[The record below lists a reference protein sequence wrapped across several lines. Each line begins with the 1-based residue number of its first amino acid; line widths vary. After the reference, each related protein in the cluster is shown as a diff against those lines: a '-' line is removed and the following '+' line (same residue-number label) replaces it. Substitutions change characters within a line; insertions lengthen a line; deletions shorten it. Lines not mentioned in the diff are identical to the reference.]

1 MTPTLVAI
9 IAVLLILFL
18 LILSWLV
25 PIGLWITAIAAGVK
39 VGIFDLVAMRLRRVP
54 PASIVEPQ
62 INATKAGLTLS
73 LDDLEAH
80 FLAGGGVASVVGALI
95 AADKANIDLGFA
107 QAAAIDLA
115 GRDVLQAVQVSVT
128 PEIID
133 IPARDESSSGNGIT
147 AVARDGIQLIVK
159 ARVTVRADI
168 DRLVGGAT
176 EDTIRARVGEGIIT
190 TIGSSDS
197 HKAVLENPVRISET
211 VLDKGL
217 ATGTAFEILSIDIAD
232 INVGENVGAKL
243 QTDQAQAE
251 LKIARA
257 KAEEQRARA
266 EAEEEENKAL
276 VEEMTIKLIEAD
288 AEVPLAIADT
298 LNTER
303 MSVMDYYEL
312 RNILADTE
320 MRQSIASP
328 TTEGQEIDT
337 TRSSHSLG
345 LS

>member
-1 MTPTLVAI
+1 MEPIVAI
-9 IAVLLILFL
+9 IAVGLILFL
-18 LILSWLV
+18 VILAWLV
-25 PIGLWITAIAAGVK
+25 PVGLWITAIAAGVK

-54 PASIVEPQ
+54 PKAIVEPQ
-62 INATKAGLTLS
+62 INATKAGLSLS

-80 FLAGGGVASVVGALI
+80 YLAGGRVGSVVAALI

-133 IPARDESSSGNGIT
+133 IPERDDASGGGIT

-190 TIGSSDS
+190 TIGSSGS
-197 HKAVLENPVRISET
+197 HKQVLENPVLISET
-211 VLDKGL
+211 VLEKGL
-217 ATGTAFEILSIDIAD
+217 SAGTAFEILSIDIAD

-243 QTDQAQAE
+243 QTDQAEAE
-251 LKIARA
+251 LKVARA
-257 KAEEQRARA
+257 KAEERRARA
-266 EAEEEENKAL
+266 QAEEEENKAL
-276 VEEMTIKLIEAD
+276 VEEMTIKLIEAE
-288 AEVPLAIADT
+288 AEVPLAISDSFDSQ
-298 LNTER
+298 R
-303 MSVMDYYEL
+303 MGVMAYYEL

-328 TTEGQEIDT
+328 GGTQEVDT
-337 TRSSHSLG
+337 TRSAHSLG

>member
-1 MTPTLVAI
+1 MTPTIVAI
-9 IAVLLILFL
+9 IAVLILLFL
-18 LILSWLV
+18 IIISWLV
-25 PIGLWITAIAAGVK
+25 PVGLWITAIAAGVK

-54 PASIVEPQ
+54 PAAIVEPQ
-62 INATKAGLTLS
+62 INATKAGLSLS

-80 FLAGGGVASVVGALI
+80 FLAGGRVASVVAALI
-95 AADKANIDLGFA
+95 AADKANITLPFA

-133 IPARDESSSGNGIT
+133 IPSKDEASNGIT

-190 TIGSSDS
+190 TIGSSGS
-197 HKAVLENPVRISET
+197 HKEVLENPVRISET

-217 ATGTAFEILSIDIAD
+217 AAGTAFEILSIDIAD

-243 QTDQAQAE
+243 QTDQAEAE

-266 EAEEEENKAL
+266 QAEEEENKAL
-276 VEEMTIKLIEAD
+276 VEEMTIKLVEAD

-298 LNTER
+298 LSTER

-328 TTEGQEIDT
+328 IADGQEIDT
-337 TRSSHSLG
+337 TRSSHALG

>member
-1 MTPTLVAI
+1 MATPMIAI
-9 IAVLLILFL
+9 IAVLLILF
-18 LILSWLV
+18 IIVLSWLV

-80 FLAGGGVASVVGALI
+80 YLAGGRVSSVVSALI

-133 IPARDESSSGNGIT
+133 IPERSDTSNGIT

-190 TIGSSDS
+190 TIGSAAS
-197 HKAVLENPVRISET
+197 HKQVLENPVLISET
-211 VLDKGL
+211 VLAKGL
-217 ATGTAFEILSIDIAD
+217 SAGTAFEILSIDIAD

-243 QTDQAQAE
+243 QTDQAEAE
-251 LKIARA
+251 LKTPARA
-257 KAEEQRARA
+257 KAEERRARA

-276 VEEMTIKLIEAD
+276 VEEMTIRLIEAE
-288 AEVPLAIADT
+288 AEIPLSIADSFDSG
-298 LNTER
+298 R
-303 MSVMDYYEL
+303 MSVMDYYTL

-328 TTEGQEIDT
+328 GGTQEIDT
-337 TRSSHSLG
+337 TRSAHSLG

>member
-1 MTPTLVAI
+1 MTPTIVAI
-9 IAVLLILFL
+9 IAVVIVLFL
-18 LILSWLV
+18 IIISWLV

-54 PASIVEPQ
+54 PTAIVEPQ

-80 FLAGGGVASVVGALI
+80 FLAGGRVASVVASLI
-95 AADKANIDLGFA
+95 AADKANIELGFA

-133 IPARDESSSGNGIT
+133 IPSQDEATSGIT

-190 TIGSSDS
+190 TIGSSGS
-197 HKAVLENPVRISET
+197 HKEVLENPVRISET

-217 ATGTAFEILSIDIAD
+217 AAGTAFEILSIDIAD

-243 QTDQAQAE
+243 QTDQAEAE

-266 EAEEEENKAL
+266 QAEEEENKAL

-298 LNTER
+298 LTSER

-320 MRQSIASP
+320 MRQSIATP
-328 TTEGQEIDT
+328 ATEGQDIDT

>member
-1 MTPTLVAI
+1 MTPTIIAI
-9 IAVLLILFL
+9 IAVLILLFL
-18 LILSWLV
+18 IIISWLV

-54 PASIVEPQ
+54 PTAIVEPQ
-62 INATKAGLTLS
+62 INATKAGLSLS

-80 FLAGGGVASVVGALI
+80 FLAGGRVASVVAALI

-133 IPARDESSSGNGIT
+133 IPSKDEASNGIT

-190 TIGSSDS
+190 TIGSSGS
-197 HKAVLENPVRISET
+197 HKEVLENPVRISET

-217 ATGTAFEILSIDIAD
+217 AAGTAFEILSIDIAD

-243 QTDQAQAE
+243 QTDQAEAE

-266 EAEEEENKAL
+266 QAEEEENKAL
-276 VEEMTIKLIEAD
+276 VEEMTIKLVEAD

-298 LNTER
+298 LSTER

-328 TTEGQEIDT
+328 ITDGQEIDT
-337 TRSSHSLG
+337 TRSSHALG

>member
-1 MTPTLVAI
+1 MTPTIVAI
-9 IAVLLILFL
+9 IAVLILLFL
-18 LILSWLV
+18 IIISWLV
-25 PIGLWITAIAAGVK
+25 PVGLWITAIAAGVK

-54 PASIVEPQ
+54 PAAIVEPQ
-62 INATKAGLTLS
+62 INATKAGLSLS

-80 FLAGGGVASVVGALI
+80 FLAGGRVASVVAALI

-133 IPARDESSSGNGIT
+133 IPSTDDASSGIT

-190 TIGSSDS
+190 TIGSSGS
-197 HKAVLENPVRISET
+197 HKEVLENPVRISET

-217 ATGTAFEILSIDIAD
+217 AAGTAFEILSIDIAD

-243 QTDQAQAE
+243 QTDQAEAE

-266 EAEEEENKAL
+266 QAEEEENKAL
-276 VEEMTIKLIEAD
+276 VEEMTIKLVEAD

-328 TTEGQEIDT
+328 ITDGQEIDT

>member
-1 MTPTLVAI
+1 MSPTILAI
-9 IAVLLILFL
+9 IAVCILLFL
-18 LILSWLV
+18 IVISWLV
-25 PIGLWITAIAAGVK
+25 PLGLWITAIAAGVK

-54 PASIVEPQ
+54 PGGIVEPQ
-62 INATKAGLTLS
+62 INATKAGLSLS

-80 FLAGGGVASVVGALI
+80 FLAGGRVGSVVAALI
-95 AADKANIDLGFA
+95 AADKANIELGFA

-115 GRDVLQAVQVSVT
+115 GRDVLQAVRVSVT

-133 IPARDESSSGNGIT
+133 IPSKDDPNKGIT

-159 ARVTVRADI
+159 ARVTVRANI

-176 EDTIRARVGEGIIT
+176 EETIRARVGEGIIT
-190 TIGSSDS
+190 TIGSSAN
-197 HKAVLENPVRISET
+197 HKQVLENPARISET
-211 VLDKGL
+211 VLAKGL
-217 ATGTAFEILSIDIAD
+217 EAGTAFEILSIDIAD

-276 VEEMTIKLIEAD
+276 VEEMTIKLVEAE
-288 AEVPLAIADT
+288 AEIPLSISDSF
-298 LNTER
+298 NSEK
-303 MSVMDYYEL
+303 MSVMDYYTL

-320 MRQSIASP
+320 MRQSIATP
-328 TTEGQEIDT
+328 GDKDTDT
-337 TRSSHSLG
+337 TRSSRSLG